1 VTTPSADDARPADAG
16 RASAPDQAGGNPGTP
31 GSPPAG
37 ETTEPNAPQS
47 TPDTPDTSGTA
58 GTQSPALDAE
68 AAAEQARIAAA
79 HADAAAAA
87 HARGEA
93 EVAAEEAELAE
104 TAALA
109 AAADAKLAATRAE
122 ATFADAP
129 APAPAAAA
137 SVAAA
142 NGAEPLLRLV
152 DLGKHFGP
160 VRALTGVDL
169 DIPPGLVTAVVGDN
183 GAGKSTLIKTISG
196 IWQPDEGEIIWKGRP
211 VRLHSPRDA
220 AELGIATVYQDLAL
234 ADNLDIVQNMFLG
247 RELVKARVLDES
259 AMEKAAKSTLADL
272 SVVTVRSVRQAVGS
286 LSGGQRQAVAVARAV
301 LRLAELV
308 ILDEPTAALGV
319 TQTRVV
325 LDLITRLKTQGIAVI
340 VISHNLNDVFSV
352 ADRVAV
358 LRLGR
363 VVSVGPKERYDAES
377 VVDLMTTGTSK
388 RLAAVPAES
397 SSGSSSEH

>member
-1 VTTPSADDARPADAG
+1 VTTPSADDARPADDAG
-16 RASAPDQAGGNPGTP
+16 RASAPGQTP
-31 GSPPAG
+31 PTG
-37 ETTEPNAPQS
+37 EAPEPNAPQS
-47 TPDTPDTSGTA
+47 TADIEGTPGHP
-58 GTQSPALDAE
+58 GPALDAE
-68 AAAEQARIAAA
+68 AAAEQARLTAA

-87 HARGEA
+87 HAAGHDEA
-93 EVAAEEAELAE
+93 AAEEAELAV
-104 TAALA
+104 TAADA
-109 AAADAKLAATRAE
+109 AAADARLGATRAE
-122 ATFADAP
+122 TTFAEAGEATATAP
-129 APAPAAAA
+129 APTATAS

-152 DLGKHFGP
+152 GLGKHFGP
-160 VRALTGVDL
+160 VRALIGVDL
-169 DIPPGLVTAVVGDN
+169 DIPDGQVTAVVGDN

-196 IWQPDEGEIIWKGRP
+196 IWEPDDGEIIWKGRP
-211 VRLHSPRDA
+211 VRLHSPKDA

-247 RELVKARVLDES
+247 RELTRYRVLNES
-259 AMEKAAKSTLADL
+259 AMEKAAKSTLSDL
-272 SVVTVRSVRQAVGS
+272 SVVTVRSVRQPVGS

-301 LRLAELV
+301 LREAQLV
-308 ILDEPTAALGV
+308 VLDEPTAALGV

-325 LDLITRLKTQGIAVI
+325 LDLIRRLKTQGIAVI

-363 VVSVGPKERYDAES
+363 VVSVGPKEQYDTES

-388 RLAAVPAES
+388 RLAPVAAE
-397 SSGSSSEH
+397 GSSSEH

>member
-1 VTTPSADDARPADAG
+1 VTHPSADDARPADDAG
-16 RASAPDQAGGNPGTP
+16 RASAPGQTPPTGEAPPPGETPEPKTPPSTADVEGTP
-31 GSPPAG
+31 GHPG
-37 ETTEPNAPQS
+37 
-47 TPDTPDTSGTA
+47 
-58 GTQSPALDAE
+58 PALDAE
-68 AAAEQARIAAA
+68 AAAEQARLAAA
-79 HADAAAAA
+79 HAEAAAAA
-87 HARGEA
+87 HTAGHAEA
-93 EVAAEEAELAE
+93 AAEEAELAV
-104 TAALA
+104 TAADA
-109 AAADAKLAATRAE
+109 AAADARLGAARAE
-122 ATFADAP
+122 ATFAQAP
-129 APAPAAAA
+129 GPAAAP
-137 SVAAA
+137 SVPAT
-142 NGAEPLLRLV
+142 NGDTAQPLLRLV
-152 DLGKHFGP
+152 GLGKHFGP

-169 DIPPGLVTAVVGDN
+169 DIPPGQVTAIVGDN

-196 IWQPDEGEIIWKGRP
+196 IWEPDDGEIIWKGRP
-211 VRLHSPRDA
+211 IRLHSPKDA

-247 RELVKARVLDES
+247 RELLKHRILDES

-272 SVVTVRSVRQAVGS
+272 SVVTVRSVRQPVGS

-301 LRLAELV
+301 LREAQLV

-325 LDLITRLKTQGIAVI
+325 LDLIRRLKTQGIAVI

-363 VVSVGPKERYDAES
+363 VVAVGPKEIFDAES

-388 RLAAVPAES
+388 RLATAEAES
-397 SSGSSSEH
+397 SAGSSSEH

>member
-1 VTTPSADDARPADAG
+1 VTTPSADDARPADDAG
-16 RASAPDQAGGNPGTP
+16 RASAPGQTPPTGEAPEPNVPQSTADIEGTP
-31 GSPPAG
+31 GHPG
-37 ETTEPNAPQS
+37 
-47 TPDTPDTSGTA
+47 
-58 GTQSPALDAE
+58 PALDAE
-68 AAAEQARIAAA
+68 AAAEQARLTAA

-87 HARGEA
+87 HAAGHDEA
-93 EVAAEEAELAE
+93 AAEEAELAV
-104 TAALA
+104 TAADA
-109 AAADAKLAATRAE
+109 AAADARLGAIRAE
-122 ATFADAP
+122 TTFAEAGEATATAP
-129 APAPAAAA
+129 APTATAS
-137 SVAAA
+137 SVAEA

-152 DLGKHFGP
+152 GLGKHFGP
-160 VRALTGVDL
+160 VRALIGVDL
-169 DIPPGLVTAVVGDN
+169 DIPDGQVTAVVGDN

-196 IWQPDEGEIIWKGRP
+196 IWEPDDGEIIWKGRP
-211 VRLHSPRDA
+211 VRLHSPKDA

-247 RELVKARVLDES
+247 RELTRYRVLNES
-259 AMEKAAKSTLADL
+259 AMEKAAKSTLSDL
-272 SVVTVRSVRQAVGS
+272 SVVTVRSVRQPVGS

-301 LRLAELV
+301 LREAQLV
-308 ILDEPTAALGV
+308 VLDEPTAALGV

-325 LDLITRLKTQGIAVI
+325 LDLIRRLKTQGIAVI

-363 VVSVGPKERYDAES
+363 VVSVGPKEQYDTES

-388 RLAAVPAES
+388 RLGAVPAES

>member
-1 VTTPSADDARPADAG
+1 VTTPSADDARPADDAG
-16 RASAPDQAGGNPGTP
+16 RASAPGQT
-31 GSPPAG
+31 PPAG
-37 ETTEPNAPQS
+37 EAPEPNAPPS
-47 TPDTPDTSGTA
+47 TADIEGTPGHP
-58 GTQSPALDAE
+58 GPALDAE
-68 AAAEQARIAAA
+68 AAAEQARLTAA

-87 HARGEA
+87 HAAGHDEA
-93 EVAAEEAELAE
+93 AAEEAELAV
-104 TAALA
+104 TAADA
-109 AAADAKLAATRAE
+109 AAADARLGATRAE
-122 ATFADAP
+122 TTFAEAGEATATAP
-129 APAPAAAA
+129 APTGTAS
-137 SVAAA
+137 SVAEA

-152 DLGKHFGP
+152 GLGKHFGP
-160 VRALTGVDL
+160 VRALIGVDL
-169 DIPPGLVTAVVGDN
+169 DIPDGQVTAVVGDN

-196 IWQPDEGEIIWKGRP
+196 IWEPDDGEIIWKGRP
-211 VRLHSPRDA
+211 VRLHSPKDA

-247 RELVKARVLDES
+247 RELTRYRVLNES
-259 AMEKAAKSTLADL
+259 AMEKAAKSTLSDL
-272 SVVTVRSVRQAVGS
+272 SVVTVRSVRQPVGS

-301 LRLAELV
+301 LREAQLV
-308 ILDEPTAALGV
+308 VLDEPTAALGV

-325 LDLITRLKTQGIAVI
+325 LDLIRRLKTQGIAVI

-363 VVSVGPKERYDAES
+363 VVSVGPKEQYDTES

-388 RLAAVPAES
+388 RLGAVPAES